1 MGERIAVASDH
12 ACYEY
17 KLNISDYLRRNGHE
31 VSDFGVDST
40 DSADYPDYAARVAEA
55 VSSGRADRG
64 VVVCGSGI
72 GVSIVANKFEGIRAA
87 NCLTPEMAALAREH
101 NDANVLTIG
110 ERLVEW
116 NRVPEIIETFLKT
129 PASDQDR
136 HRRRVEKIHEV
147 TGK

>member
-12 ACYEY
+12 AGYEY
-17 KLNISDYLRRNGHE
+17 KRNIAEYLRRNGHE